1 MKVAIEQRTNM
12 EQSWVPSVAFW
23 LCLFV
28 AAALFAIPFLAPK
41 LLTHAR
47 LSSRFDDNQA
57 RLVTLSEHCE
67 QLKIVQDAL
76 QSDPGFQ
83 AELARI
89 EFDAVNPAEQRLPV
103 GNGLTLNAIAAAPL
117 PAPPGNTL
125 AWYAPLLEF
134 LTENR
139 SYTHCM
145 LAFAAVLVV
154 YGFVGLHRPHPS
166 L

>member
-1 MKVAIEQRTNM
+1 MSVANEQPTNA

-28 AAALFAIPFLAPK
+28 AAALFAIPHLAPK

-47 LSSRFDDNQA
+47 LNSKYADNQA
-57 RLVTLSEHCE
+57 RLITLAEHCE
-67 QLKIVQDAL
+67 HLKIVQDAL

-89 EFDAVNPAEQRLPV
+89 EFDAVNPAEQRIPV
-103 GNGLTLNAIAAAPL
+103 GNGLTLNAIAAVPTQ
-117 PAPPGNTL
+117 PPPGNTL
-125 AWYAPLLEF
+125 PWYTGLLEY
-134 LTENR
+134 LAHNR
-139 SYTHCM
+139 PYTHCM

-154 YGFVGLHRPHPS
+154 YGFVGLRRAVTM
-166 L
+166 